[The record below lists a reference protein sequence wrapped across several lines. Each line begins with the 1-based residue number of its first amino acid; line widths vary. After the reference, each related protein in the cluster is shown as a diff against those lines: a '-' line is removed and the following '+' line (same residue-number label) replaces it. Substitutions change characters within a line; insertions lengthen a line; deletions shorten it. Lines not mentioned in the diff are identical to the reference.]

1 MPGRG
6 VLPRLFFLLVRIFI
20 DLGSSFVISAIPSD
34 MFPGGGGGTRT
45 WSSLR
50 CSREDK
56 GLDCIFFHSFMVLL
70 IISKPYVVFSFFR
83 GLDVIDR

>member
-1 MPGRG
+1 
-6 VLPRLFFLLVRIFI
+6 
-20 DLGSSFVISAIPSD
+20 
-34 MFPGGGGGTRT
+34 MFPGGGGGART
-45 WSSLR
+45 WRSLR